1 MKRSVQSLIGAGL
14 INALIQGAEGKLPPE
29 GEGQLAQAKAGRG
42 QSSGTE
48 TLITLEQ
55 GPAFPQAPV
64 PPAPALSSGWAQG
77 GECFSPPASLTLNVS
92 APKDV
97 KLGYRAR
104 QVDTDFPLG
113 KEDGEGGGRTPGAQ
127 MWWQWLSLHHAIATF
142 LIIDKPG
149 S

>member
-1 MKRSVQSLIGAGL
+1 MIGAGL

-29 GEGQLAQAKAGRG
+29 GEGQLAQAKAGRA

-48 TLITLEQ
+48 TPITLEQ
-55 GPAFPQAPV
+55 GPAFPR
-64 PPAPALSSGWAQG
+64 PPCHQLRHRGAPALSSGWAQG
-77 GECFSPPASLTLNVS
+77 GERFSPPASLTFNVN

-113 KEDGEGGGRTPGAQ
+113 KEDGEGEGRTPGAQ